1 MFRLVIAL
9 CFLALPVHAEEVVAG
24 LSRDSVQITTNF
36 DGSEILIFGA
46 VKRTTPL
53 QEDMPVEVIVTVEGP
68 SAPITIRRKDKRFGI
83 WVNNASVEV
92 DMAPAFYA
100 VATSG
105 PIEDVLSDVEDLRY
119 HGSRDLSIRDNVGL
133 RRYHVSIDR
142 AIRAVGLER
151 EDSEAFIEALIRIKE
166 SQDAYVTSFGSV
178 KIEEQTLFTSAIQL
192 PANLTEGD
200 YKARFFLTRDG
211 EVLDVHE
218 TTIDVRKVG
227 LEQFLFNLSRQQPLI
242 YGLMSL
248 AIAIFAGWSASAFF
262 RWIRF

>member
-24 LSRDSVQITTNF
+24 LSRDTVQITTNF

-105 PIEDVLSDVEDLRY
+105 PIEDVLSDVEDL
-119 HGSRDLSIRDNVGL
+119 
-133 RRYHVSIDR
+133 RYHVSIDR

>member
-24 LSRDSVQITTNF
+24 LSRDTVQITTNF

-105 PIEDVLSDVEDLRY
+105 PIGDVLSDVEDL
-119 HGSRDLSIRDNVGL
+119 
-133 RRYHVSIDR
+133 RYHVSIDR